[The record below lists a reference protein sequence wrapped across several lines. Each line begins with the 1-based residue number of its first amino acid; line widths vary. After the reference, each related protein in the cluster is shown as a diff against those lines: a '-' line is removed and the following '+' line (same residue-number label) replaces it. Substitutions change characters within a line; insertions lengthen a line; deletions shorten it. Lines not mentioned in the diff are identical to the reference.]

1 MVSAYI
7 AQRHRVYKNTLKQA
21 VTLSDSVSLCHRHTT
36 VAEPRGV
43 RPEAGNITCLDLL
56 SSTLVYAMVKVNVTS
71 VVEFLG

>member
-7 AQRHRVYKNTLKQA
+7 AQGHRVYKNTLKQA
-21 VTLSDSVSLCHRHTT
+21 VTLSDSVSLCHRHA

-43 RPEAGNITCLDLL
+43 RPEPGNITCLDLL
-56 SSTLVYAMVKVNVTS
+56 SSTLVHAMVKVNVTS

>member
-1 MVSAYI
+1 MASAYI

-21 VTLSDSVSLCHRHTT
+21 VTLSDSVSLCHRHT